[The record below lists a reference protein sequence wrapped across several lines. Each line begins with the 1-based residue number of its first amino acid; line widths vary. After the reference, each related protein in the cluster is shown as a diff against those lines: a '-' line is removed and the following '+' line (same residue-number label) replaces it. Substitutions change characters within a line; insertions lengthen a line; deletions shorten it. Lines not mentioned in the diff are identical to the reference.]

1 LSCYIIKCNLAL
13 RRHDIRSRKGILL
26 LALTIS
32 FIVHLAI
39 IWLGGSSGSESKV
52 AQKPHQF
59 KVNSIRTVGVP
70 EKKNKNMVHIP
81 KQVKTQTP
89 TDKKQAPKGKELS
102 LSDLSAKT
110 AKVTPPTPS
119 MKAPIKTGTKPI
131 QALSLDNKSVQNFL
145 QSTPNAGAAGEY
157 AKAFGESDVV
167 VEMEVPEGVPEDEL
181 NKYELVFY
189 SFRKRTALNYIN
201 SFYTKLNDFQRA
213 NPHLR
218 FPLTEDKESMT
229 GRITYDEKGDIV
241 RIKMLRWTNKK
252 KLQEFFLQVLKNM
265 NSLPNPPEIII
276 KDGEFHVYYS
286 LTVNG

>member
-1 LSCYIIKCNLAL
+1 M
-13 RRHDIRSRKGILL
+13 
-26 LALTIS
+26 
-32 FIVHLAI
+32 AI
-39 IWLGGSSGSESKV
+39 IWPKGPADSKSEVS
-52 AQKPHQF
+52 QKPHQF
-59 KVNSIRTVGVP
+59 RVNSIRTVGEP

-81 KQVKTQTP
+81 KQIKTKDP
-89 TDKKQAPKGKELS
+89 IKKKQAPKGKELS
-102 LSDLSAKT
+102 LADLSAKPS
-110 AKVTPPTPS
+110 KVTPPTNPV
-119 MKAPIKTGTKPI
+119 KQAKEVGTKPI
-131 QALSLDNKSVQNFL
+131 QALSLDNKSVQNFM

-157 AKAFGESDVV
+157 AKAFGESDVM
-167 VEMEVPEGVPEDEL
+167 VEMEVPKGVPEDEL

-201 SFYTKLNDFQRA
+201 AFYNELNDFQRA

-252 KLQEFFLQVLKNM
+252 KLQDFFLQVLKNM
-265 NSLPNPPEIII
+265 NTLPNPPEIII